1 LNKKIDLNSDMGE
14 GYGVWNMG
22 HDLELLNYISST
34 NIACGWHAGDARRMR
49 NLVTAAAAKNVR
61 IGAHP
66 GLPDLNG
73 FGRRE
78 MAITAEDAYDF
89 VMYQTGALQAFVQAA
104 GAKLHHVKPHGALY
118 TQAAKDLELARGI
131 ARAVRDLGDDI
142 ILYGLASSFFVQAA
156 AEFKVPLWQEVFA
169 DRRYLAN
176 GLLVPRSNPRAVL
189 TDEAEALAQATA
201 MAHQGTVQTIDGTTI
216 QLQADTLCI
225 HGDNPHALLFA
236 KAIAKQLLTEG

>member
-1 LNKKIDLNSDMGE
+1 MIKKIDLNSDMGE

-89 VMYQTGALQAFVQAA
+89 VMYQTYNL
-104 GAKLHHVKPHGALY
+104 LRLY
-118 TQAAKDLELARGI
+118 
-131 ARAVRDLGDDI
+131 V
-142 ILYGLASSFFVQAA
+142 
-156 AEFKVPLWQEVFA
+156 
-169 DRRYLAN
+169 
-176 GLLVPRSNPRAVL
+176 
-189 TDEAEALAQATA
+189 
-201 MAHQGTVQTIDGTTI
+201 
-216 QLQADTLCI
+216 
-225 HGDNPHALLFA
+225 
-236 KAIAKQLLTEG
+236 

>member
-1 LNKKIDLNSDMGE
+1 LTKRIDLNSDMGE

-49 NLVTAAAAKNVR
+49 NLVTAAAAKNVH

-89 VMYQTGALQAFVQAA
+89 VMYQTGALQAFVLAT

-118 TQAAKDLELARGI
+118 NQAANNLELARGI
-131 ARAVRDLGDDI
+131 ARAVHDLGDGI
-142 ILYGLASSFFVQAA
+142 ILYGLASSCFVQAA

-189 TDEAEALAQATA
+189 TDEAEAQAQAIA
-201 MAHQGTVQTIDGTTI
+201 LAHQGTVQTIDGTTI

-225 HGDNPHALLFA
+225 HGDNPHALIFA
-236 KAIAKQLLTEG
+236 KAIAKQLRVEG